1 MNGMDDNEDETDL
14 YDDDFDSLSESALQE
29 LEQHAIRST
38 QAQQNAHNATTK
50 QTHVPPKLTSL
61 PQAHFQAQ
69 AHINARPPP
78 HLSSSRQRDSTEF
91 QYEDDSLELIGE
103 EGVPTPAEEYEGY
116 HVNQVRP
123 SEASQREQWRQHMY
137 GQAYSG
143 DAHRPVNKHLQRS
156 DGQSQY
162 NSTGVRLDRS
172 HRSPDRMLLD
182 NSQQHEMTSIREQG
196 RDAFRAR
203 MDDMIKERD
212 VLVND
217 LRRTQDTVTMQKGE
231 ISIIRANFDKEKKIL
246 DRQIDALKK
255 SMEDESAKHNAA
267 ISAMLEKNNNLTT
280 RYQFLQQEHH
290 QEVQEARTL
299 KQRLKEKPATDKD
312 AGGAATPI
320 RGMASSL
327 RDGFDDDDVMM
338 LSPSKSARRSKPTT
352 PTAANKRKRKV
363 DVPSP
368 VKPLVLRPTAAG
380 PPSMPPPVAPEP
392 ALPEGRLIPIIRKDK
407 QSARHLQFLQSVLE
421 YRVKGT
427 KEPLFEAMVNFSLSS
442 SSSETFATI
451 LLEGAAQLKGA
462 RIPSDML
469 QLFVDLWSK
478 SIKAEYYKPIPLLIE
493 VVGHIMD
500 VDLGAIDSGIVN
512 SLVPLLQSTVA
523 INAEKRV
530 KHSPVNHSTFGKFRQ
545 TPQSV
550 LNHHVD
556 GTACLEIILSMAYI
570 ISDEADLISLFWRL
584 IHPKFVLM
592 MLNAWQPVSDITLML
607 RLLKTSIFSD
617 TFGSIRVDDQQKQ
630 TEQHI
635 MNRIC
640 CLLWETPKVDE
651 GLPANTTTSIC
662 QLRLQVMDLLLQVTT
677 IPSTYSQEDQTH
689 HGSLLVAGHPSAIAR
704 IVRSL
709 YDEVSAMYDLT
720 PSHALHAAIVNK
732 GVQLLFHVLETH
744 GSQINLQEKLSVIN
758 GGVHKHRVV
767 LTRLAFSEGF
777 YVDRLITDDTVAMAT
792 SMLEES
798 VTPDEA
804 DELIEAFPGFRGR
817 GRVEEGE

>member
-14 YDDDFDSLSESALQE
+14 YDDDFESLSESALQE
-29 LEQHAIRST
+29 LEQQAIRST
-38 QAQQNAHNATTK
+38 QAQQKAQNTTTK
-50 QTHVPPKLTSL
+50 QAHVPSKLASL
-61 PQAHFQAQ
+61 PQGRLQAQ
-69 AHINARPPP
+69 ARFNPRPP
-78 HLSSSRQRDSTEF
+78 HLNSSLRRDSTGF
-91 QYEDDSLELIGE
+91 QYEDDSFELVGE
-103 EGVPTPAEEYEGY
+103 EGVPTPAEEYDVY

-123 SEASQREQWRQHMY
+123 SEASQREQWRQQRY
-137 GQAYSG
+137 GHAYTG
-143 DAHRPVNKHLQRS
+143 DTHRPVSRALQGN
-156 DGQSQY
+156 DGQSPY
-162 NSTGVRLDRS
+162 TDTAVRLDRN
-172 HRSPDRMLLD
+172 HASPDRMLLD
-182 NSQQHEMTSIREQG
+182 NSQHNQVSLIPEDAGDGFRSRIDDLIR
-196 RDAFRAR
+196 
-203 MDDMIKERD
+203 ERD
-212 VLVND
+212 VLVKD
-217 LRRTQDTVTMQKGE
+217 LQRTQDTVTMQKGE

-255 SMEDESAKHNAA
+255 AMEDESAKHNAA
-267 ISAMLEKNNNLTT
+267 ISAMMEKNNNLTT
-280 RYQFLQQEHH
+280 RYQFLQQEHN
-290 QEVQEARTL
+290 QEVQEARSL
-299 KQRLKEKPATDKD
+299 KQRMKEKPPAEKD
-312 AGGAATPI
+312 AGGAATPR

-352 PTAANKRKRKV
+352 PTAANKRKRKA

-368 VKPLVLRPTAAG
+368 VKPLVLRPTAAD
-380 PPSMPPPVAPEP
+380 PPHMPPPVAPEP
-392 ALPEGRLIPIIRKDK
+392 ALSEERLIPIIRKDK
-407 QSARHLQFLQSVLE
+407 QTSRHLQFLQSILD

-427 KEPLFEAMVNFSLSS
+427 KEPLFEVMVNFSLPSS
-442 SSSETFATI
+442 TKTFATI
-451 LLEGAAQLKGA
+451 LLEGTAHLEGA

-469 QLFVDLWSK
+469 QLFIDLWSK

-493 VVGHIMD
+493 VVSHIID
-500 VDLGAIDSGIVN
+500 VDLEAIDSGIVN
-512 SLVPLLQSTVA
+512 SLVPLLQSTVT

-550 LNHHVD
+550 LNHDVD
-556 GTACLEIILSMAYI
+556 GTACLEVMLTMAYI
-570 ISDEADLISLFWRL
+570 ISDETDLLSLFWRL
-584 IHPKFVLM
+584 IQPEFVLM

-607 RLLKTSIFSD
+607 RLLETSIFSD
-617 TFGSIRVDDQQKQ
+617 TFGSICVDDQQKQ
-630 TEQHI
+630 IEQHI

-640 CLLWETPKVDE
+640 YLLWETPKVDE
-651 GLPANTTTSIC
+651 GLPANTTASIC
-662 QLRLQVMDLLLQVTT
+662 QLRLRIMDLLLQVTT
-677 IPSTYSQEDQTH
+677 IPSTYSQDDQTH
-689 HGSLLVAGHPSAIAR
+689 HGSLLVADHPSAIAR

-732 GVQLLFHVLETH
+732 GVQLLFHVLEVH

-804 DELIEAFPGFRGR
+804 DDLIEAFPGFRGR